1 MKSSLNLLSFI
12 MDFVPA
18 HLEGFMATEEGD
30 VVLVYMDNSPA
41 FFARVEQITTDVKP
55 GWFHVKLLVF
65 QIPLLVVTWILKK
78 AYFNGEEYTMGGH
91 PMRIEKVVAPPDAEE
106 PERTEHDKKAPP
118 KPALV
123 EPKKEG
129 KVISLFD
136 RKKKDE

>member
-1 MKSSLNLLSFI
+1 MT
-12 MDFVPA
+12 
-18 HLEGFMATEEGD
+18 TEEGD

-91 PMRIEKVVAPPDAEE
+91 PMRIEKVVAPPDDQSSEE
-106 PERTEHDKKAPP
+106 SEKAGPEKKTPP